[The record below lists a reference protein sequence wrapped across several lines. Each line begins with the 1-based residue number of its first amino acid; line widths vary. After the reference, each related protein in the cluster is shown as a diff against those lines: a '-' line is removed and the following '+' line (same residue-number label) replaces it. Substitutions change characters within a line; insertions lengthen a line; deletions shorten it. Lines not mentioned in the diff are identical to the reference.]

1 MTELRDTIATAVLQ
15 GFIQY
20 MGCDPEDLLY
30 PKREQ
35 KNKHALSKSAY
46 AYADAM
52 LEERAKTVEEYTD
65 PRQNM
70 LIEELRDTFEM
81 SVFTCNCLI
90 GHGIKRVG
98 DLIKLTKFELRA
110 KHNIG
115 KVTVREIEG
124 VLKGKGLCLRDS

>member
-52 LEERAKTVEEYTD
+52 LEEREK
-65 PRQNM
+65 
-70 LIEELRDTFEM
+70 RDG
-81 SVFTCNCLI
+81 N
-90 GHGIKRVG
+90 
-98 DLIKLTKFELRA
+98 D
-110 KHNIG
+110 
-115 KVTVREIEG
+115 
-124 VLKGKGLCLRDS
+124 